1 MLIYF
6 NVFFL
11 FQPTK
16 HFHLKR
22 KPKAAAL
29 KADLM
34 QKSIEAANK
43 IKSSNSSAFPARVRT
58 MPKKMS
64 DTTPLKGLPSRP
76 LQSSGFRAPR
86 VSLPNRQ
93 NAKKEGGVKLL
104 DINEQPIGYSAT
116 KKRKRQQENEEKKA
130 AEEAG
135 VGGQQNHQT
144 QNAHVKSEN
153 IAPQNNPTPDY
164 AANLAGASI
173 HNNVVAP
180 PAYVPPTP
188 QAPQQ
193 APPPPAY
200 APVQQTAVTLP
211 IATHQA
217 SLPGNPVTVALPTVP
232 HPGVSIG
239 TRIVQLP
246 TQPIPQVIENLN
258 IFYHNYYLYLPF
270 KRVNL
275 K

>member
-1 MLIYF
+1 
-6 NVFFL
+6 
-11 FQPTK
+11 
-16 HFHLKR
+16 
-22 KPKAAAL
+22 
-29 KADLM
+29 M